1 MSNNVYKEGFSISRD
16 DREKLLDQKGFVIWF
31 TGLSGSGKS
40 TIANALEKELY
51 KRGKLTYILDGD
63 NVRLALNKDLG
74 FENKDRQENIRR
86 IGELSK
92 ILVDLG
98 AITLCTFVSP
108 LREDRDKVRN
118 LLGTDYIE
126 VYVKCNIEVCES
138 RDPKNLYKRARNG
151 EIKNFTGIDSPYES
165 PLYPDITID
174 TSKESIEECVEKIIE
189 KLHLRR
195 D

>member
-1 MSNNVYKEGFSISRD
+1 MSNNVYKEGFSISRK
-16 DREKLLDQKGFVIWF
+16 DREKLLNQSGFVIWF

-51 KRGKLTYILDGD
+51 KREKLTYILDGD
-63 NVRLALNKDLG
+63 NVRLTLNKDLG

-126 VYVKCNIEVCES
+126 VYVKCDIEVCES
-138 RDPKNLYKRARNG
+138 RDPKNLYKRARKG

-165 PLYPDITID
+165 PLYPEITID

-189 KLHLRR
+189 KLHL